1 MVVGTEARVARSRW
15 LKPAFIRAS
24 CRSAAAGDGGSTYDR
39 VMMQSYYTIRTRRTT
54 RTRRTPQSA
63 GLSPAAGL
71 PSEGDVI
78 LAPVRLLV
86 AEAQAP
92 LEGELT
98 IPPSKY
104 HAHRALML
112 AALADGPSTIVQRTE
127 ARHVAF
133 TVHALRALGTTIESV
148 GDAWRVSGGGFAPRA
163 EEVSVGSSGTTLYFL
178 LGLASLGDRPVKF
191 VGQRYFRRRP
201 IGPLLRAL
209 KRMGVRLEYEGQHL
223 PVTVYPGRPRGG
235 RIRIDGTL
243 SQWISGLLML
253 APFAQEP
260 TVIEVR
266 GELNERPYLGLTLDM
281 MREFGLEV
289 GVREDWREFYVA
301 PDQRP
306 VPTNVT
312 LPADLGSA
320 MFGLAA
326 CTLHPS
332 KVTFRSP
339 TPIAGHPEA
348 AVLENLMAAGVPFQ
362 IAPDHHSISMD
373 HDGTPPEGGPLDC
386 RDIPDMVP
394 ILSVLAARARGRS
407 ALGHV
412 AHVRL
417 KESDRVASMLQ
428 LRKMGAKI
436 EFDGN
441 DMTFEGVD
449 QLHGANLSSFNDHR
463 VLMAL
468 TVAGSIASGVTE
480 LSYPHAYRISYPLFL
495 DHMNALG
502 IPAAVSRGVPALEQA
517 R

>member
-1 MVVGTEARVARSRW
+1 M
-15 LKPAFIRAS
+15 
-24 CRSAAAGDGGSTYDR
+24 
-39 VMMQSYYTIRTRRTT
+39 
-54 RTRRTPQSA
+54 
-63 GLSPAAGL
+63 
-71 PSEGDVI
+71 
-78 LAPVRLLV
+78 RLLV
-86 AEAQAP
+86 ANAQAP

-112 AALADGPSTIVQRTE
+112 AALAPGESTIVQRTS
-127 ARHVAF
+127 ARHVTF
-133 TVHALRALGTTIESV
+133 TVQALRALGARIDSA
-148 GDAWRVSGGGFAPRA
+148 GDGWRVTGGEFSPVSD
-163 EEVSVGSSGTTLYFL
+163 EVSVGSSGTTLYFL
-178 LGLASLGDRPVKF
+178 LGLAALGDRPVRF
-191 VGQRYFRRRP
+191 LGQRYFRRRP

-223 PVTVYPGRPRGG
+223 PVTVHPGRPRGG

-253 APFAQEP
+253 APYAHEP
-260 TVIEVR
+260 TTIEVR
-266 GELNERPYLGLTLDM
+266 GELNEQPYLELTLEM
-281 MREFGLEV
+281 MRQFGLEV
-289 GVREDWREFYVA
+289 GVREDWREFYVP

-306 VPTNVT
+306 KATDVT
-312 LPADLGSA
+312 LPPDIGSA

-339 TPIAGHPEA
+339 TAMSGHPEA
-348 AVLENLMAAGVPFQ
+348 SVLDSLMAAGVPFR
-362 IAPDHHSISMD
+362 IAPDMRSISMD
-373 HDGTPPEGGPLDC
+373 HDGAPPEGGPLDC

-394 ILSVLAARARGRS
+394 ILSVLASRARGRS

-428 LRKMGAKI
+428 LRKMGARI

-441 DMTFEGVD
+441 DMTFEGVER
-449 QLHGANLSSFNDHR
+449 LHGATLSSFNDHR

-468 TVAGSIASGVTE
+468 AVAGSIASGVTE
-480 LSYPHAYRISYPLFL
+480 LSYPHAYRISYPEFL

-502 IPAAVSRGVPALEQA
+502 IPAAVSRGVPVLEQT

>member
-1 MVVGTEARVARSRW
+1 M
-15 LKPAFIRAS
+15 
-24 CRSAAAGDGGSTYDR
+24 
-39 VMMQSYYTIRTRRTT
+39 
-54 RTRRTPQSA
+54 
-63 GLSPAAGL
+63 
-71 PSEGDVI
+71 
-78 LAPVRLLV
+78 
-86 AEAQAP
+86 
-92 LEGELT
+92 GELT

-112 AALADGPSTIVQRTE
+112 AALADGETTIVQRSA
-127 ARHVAF
+127 ARHVTF
-133 TVHALRALGTTIESV
+133 TVQALRALGTRVESA
-148 GDAWRVSGGGFAPRA
+148 GEGWRVTGGAGTFSPHADQ
-163 EEVSVGSSGTTLYFL
+163 VSVGSSGTTLYFL
-178 LGLASLGDRPVKF
+178 LGLAALGDRPVQF

-223 PVTVYPGRPRGG
+223 PVTVYPGRPTGG

-253 APFAQEP
+253 APYATEP
-260 TVIEVR
+260 TIVEVR
-266 GELNERPYLGLTLDM
+266 GELNERPYLELTLAM
-281 MREFGLEV
+281 MRQFGLEV
-289 GVREDWREFYVA
+289 SAREDWREFYVP

-306 VPTNVT
+306 RAGTIT

-326 CTLHPS
+326 CTLTPS

-339 TPIAGHPEA
+339 TTIAGHPEA
-348 AVLENLMAAGVPFQ
+348 AVLDNLMAAGVPFR
-362 IAPDHHSISMD
+362 IAEDNHSISMD

-394 ILSVLAARARGRS
+394 ILSVLAARATGRS

-468 TVAGSIASGVTE
+468 TVAGSIATGVTE
-480 LSYPHAYRISYPLFL
+480 LSYPHAYRISYPEFL

-502 IPAAVSRGVPALEQA
+502 VPAAVSGTVPAVGQA
-517 R
+517 G

>member
-1 MVVGTEARVARSRW
+1 
-15 LKPAFIRAS
+15 
-24 CRSAAAGDGGSTYDR
+24 
-39 VMMQSYYTIRTRRTT
+39 
-54 RTRRTPQSA
+54 
-63 GLSPAAGL
+63 
-71 PSEGDVI
+71 
-78 LAPVRLLV
+78 VRLLV
-86 AEAQAP
+86 AKAQAP
-92 LEGELT
+92 LVGELT

-112 AALADGPSTIVQRTE
+112 AALADGETFITQRTA
-127 ARHVAF
+127 ARHVTF
-133 TVHALRALGTTIESV
+133 TVQALRALGTKIESA
-148 GDAWRVSGGGFAPRA
+148 GDGWRVTGGGFSPRGD
-163 EEVSVGSSGTTLYFL
+163 EVSVGSSGTTLYFL
-178 LGLASLGDRPVKF
+178 IGLAALGDRPVRI

-223 PVTVYPGRPRGG
+223 PVTVYPGRPTGG

-253 APFAQEP
+253 APYAVEP
-260 TVIEVR
+260 TVVEVR
-266 GELNERPYLGLTLDM
+266 GELNERPYLELTLQM
-281 MREFGLEV
+281 MRRFGLEV
-289 GVREDWREFYVA
+289 NAREDWREFYV
-301 PDQRP
+301 PPNQRP
-306 VPTNVT
+306 RAGQEIT

-339 TPIAGHPEA
+339 TTIAGHPEA
-348 AVLENLMAAGVPFQ
+348 AVLANLMAAGVPFR
-362 IAPDHHSISMD
+362 IAEDQHSISMD

-394 ILSVLAARARGRS
+394 ILSVLASRARGRS

-428 LRKMGAKI
+428 LRKMGARI

-441 DMTFEGVD
+441 DMTFEGVER
-449 QLHGANLSSFNDHR
+449 LRGATLSSFNDHR

-468 TVAGSIASGVTE
+468 TVAGSIADGVTE
-480 LSYPHAYRISYPLFL
+480 LSYPHAYRISYPEFL
-495 DHMNALG
+495 EHMNTLG
-502 IPAAVSRGVPALEQA
+502 IPAAVSRPVPAVGHA

>member
-1 MVVGTEARVARSRW
+1 
-15 LKPAFIRAS
+15 
-24 CRSAAAGDGGSTYDR
+24 
-39 VMMQSYYTIRTRRTT
+39 
-54 RTRRTPQSA
+54 
-63 GLSPAAGL
+63 
-71 PSEGDVI
+71 
-78 LAPVRLLV
+78 VRLLV

-92 LEGELT
+92 LEGNIV

-112 AALADGPSTIVQRTE
+112 AALAPGQSTIESRTA
-127 ARHVAF
+127 ARHVSF
-133 TVHALRALGTTIESV
+133 TVGALRALGTKIESV
-148 GDAWRVSGGGFAPRA
+148 GSGWRVTGGGFSPTSDV
-163 EEVSVGSSGTTLYFL
+163 VSVGSSGTTLYFL
-178 LGLASLGDRPVKF
+178 LGLASLGDRPVRI

-260 TVIEVR
+260 TTIEVR
-266 GELNERPYLGLTLDM
+266 GELNERPYLELTLEM
-281 MREFGLEV
+281 MRAFGLEV
-289 GVREDWREFYVA
+289 TAREDWREFYVS

-306 VPTNVT
+306 KPTDVV
-312 LPADLGSA
+312 LPPDIGSA

-332 KVTFRSP
+332 KVTFHSP
-339 TPIAGHPEA
+339 TVMEGHPEA
-348 AVLENLMAAGVPFQ
+348 SVLDSLMAAGVPFR
-362 IAPDHHSISMD
+362 IAPDKRSISMD

-394 ILSVLAARARGRS
+394 ILSVLASRARGRS

-417 KESDRVASMLQ
+417 KESDRVESMLQ
-428 LRKMGAKI
+428 LRKMGARI

-441 DMTFEGVD
+441 DMTFEGV
-449 QLHGANLSSFNDHR
+449 QRLNGATLSSFNDHR

-468 TVAGSIASGVTE
+468 TVAGSIATGVSE
-480 LSYPHAYRISYPLFL
+480 LSYPHAYRISYPEFL
-495 DHMNALG
+495 DHMNLLG
-502 IPAAVSRGVPALEQA
+502 IPAGVSGRVPSVG
-517 R
+517 

>member
-1 MVVGTEARVARSRW
+1 
-15 LKPAFIRAS
+15 
-24 CRSAAAGDGGSTYDR
+24 
-39 VMMQSYYTIRTRRTT
+39 
-54 RTRRTPQSA
+54 
-63 GLSPAAGL
+63 
-71 PSEGDVI
+71 
-78 LAPVRLLV
+78 VRLLV
-86 AEAQAP
+86 ARAQAP
-92 LEGELT
+92 LVGDLT

-112 AALADGPSTIVQRTE
+112 AALADGQTTIVQRSS
-127 ARHVAF
+127 ARHVTF
-133 TVHALRALGTTIESV
+133 TVQALHALGARIEPV
-148 GDAWRVSGGGFAPRA
+148 GDGWSVSGGAGSFSPHTD
-163 EEVSVGSSGTTLYFL
+163 EVSVGSSGTTLYFL
-178 LGLASLGDRPVKF
+178 LGLAALGDRPVRF
-191 VGQRYFRRRP
+191 VGQRYFKRRP

-223 PVTVYPGRPRGG
+223 PVTVYPGRPTGG

-253 APFAQEP
+253 APYATEP
-260 TVIEVR
+260 TTIEVR
-266 GELNERPYLGLTLDM
+266 GELNERPYLELTLEM
-281 MREFGLEV
+281 MRQFGLEV
-289 GVREDWREFYVA
+289 SAREDWREFYVA
-301 PDQRP
+301 PEQRP
-306 VPTNVT
+306 RADNIT

-339 TPIAGHPEA
+339 TTIAGHPEA
-348 AVLENLMAAGVPFQ
+348 AVLENLMAAGVPFR
-362 IAPDHHSISMD
+362 IAEDQHSISMD

-417 KESDRVASMLQ
+417 KESDRVESMLQ

-449 QLHGANLSSFNDHR
+449 ALHGATLSSFNDHR

-468 TVAGSIASGVTE
+468 TVAGSTAAGVTE
-480 LSYPHAYRISYPLFL
+480 LSYPHAYRISYPEFL
-495 DHMNALG
+495 DHMNTLG
-502 IPAAVSRGVPALEQA
+502 VPAAVSGTVPAVGQA

>member
-1 MVVGTEARVARSRW
+1 
-15 LKPAFIRAS
+15 
-24 CRSAAAGDGGSTYDR
+24 
-39 VMMQSYYTIRTRRTT
+39 
-54 RTRRTPQSA
+54 
-63 GLSPAAGL
+63 
-71 PSEGDVI
+71 
-78 LAPVRLLV
+78 VRLLV
-86 AEAQAP
+86 AKAQAP
-92 LEGELT
+92 LEGDIQ

-112 AALADGPSTIVQRTE
+112 AALAPGQSLIRDRTT
-127 ARHVAF
+127 ARHVTF
-133 TVHALRALGTTIESV
+133 TVQALRALGAKIESAGPGWKV
-148 GDAWRVSGGGFAPRA
+148 TGDSGFSPTTD
-163 EEVSVGSSGTTLYFL
+163 EVSVGSSGTTLYFL
-178 LGLASLGDRPVKF
+178 IGLAALGDRPVTI

-209 KRMGVRLEYEGQHL
+209 KRMGVRLDYEGQHL

-253 APFAQEP
+253 APFAEEP
-260 TVIEVR
+260 TIVEVR
-266 GELNERPYLGLTLDM
+266 GELNERPYLELTLEM

-289 GVREDWREFYVA
+289 TAREDWREFYVT
-301 PDQRP
+301 PNQTP
-306 VPTNVT
+306 KPTDVT
-312 LPADLGSA
+312 LPPDIGSA

-339 TPIAGHPEA
+339 TVIAGHPEA
-348 AVLENLMAAGVPFQ
+348 SVLDSLMAAGVPFR
-362 IAPDHHSISMD
+362 IAPDLRSIAMD

-394 ILSVLAARARGRS
+394 ILSVLASRARGRS

-428 LRKMGAKI
+428 LRKMGARI

-441 DMTFEGVD
+441 DMTFEGVK
-449 QLHGANLSSFNDHR
+449 QLEAASLSSFNDHR
-463 VLMAL
+463 VLMSLA
-468 TVAGSIASGVTE
+468 VAGSIATGVTE
-480 LSYPHAYRISYPLFL
+480 LSYPHAYRISYPEFL

-502 IPAAVSRGVPALEQA
+502 IPAAVSHEVPALDEA

>member
-1 MVVGTEARVARSRW
+1 
-15 LKPAFIRAS
+15 
-24 CRSAAAGDGGSTYDR
+24 
-39 VMMQSYYTIRTRRTT
+39 
-54 RTRRTPQSA
+54 
-63 GLSPAAGL
+63 
-71 PSEGDVI
+71 
-78 LAPVRLLV
+78 VRLLV
-86 AEAQAP
+86 AKAQAP
-92 LEGELT
+92 LVGELT

-112 AALADGPSTIVQRTE
+112 AALADGESFITQSTA
-127 ARHVAF
+127 ARHVTF
-133 TVHALRALGTTIESV
+133 TVQALRALGAEIESV
-148 GDAWRVSGGGFAPRA
+148 GDGWRVKGGGGGFSPCRD
-163 EEVSVGSSGTTLYFL
+163 EVSMGSSGTTLYFL
-178 LGLASLGDRPVKF
+178 LGLAALGDRPVRI

-209 KRMGVRLEYEGQHL
+209 KRMGLRLEYDGQHL
-223 PVTVYPGRPRGG
+223 PVTVHPGRPTGG

-243 SQWISGLLML
+243 SQWISGLLMV
-253 APFAQEP
+253 APYASEP
-260 TVIEVR
+260 TVVEVR
-266 GELNERPYLGLTLDM
+266 GELNERPYLELTIAM

-289 GVREDWREFYVA
+289 SAREDWREFYVT

-306 VPTNVT
+306 RARQIT

-339 TPIAGHPEA
+339 TTIAGHPEA
-348 AVLENLMAAGVPFQ
+348 AVLDNLMAAGVPFR
-362 IAPDHHSISMD
+362 IAPDQHSIAID
-373 HDGTPPEGGPLDC
+373 HDGTPPEGGALDC

-394 ILSVLAARARGRS
+394 ILSVLASRARGRS

-428 LRKMGAKI
+428 LRKMGARI

-441 DMTFEGVD
+441 DMTFEGVPR
-449 QLHGANLSSFNDHR
+449 LRGATMSSFNDHR

-468 TVAGSIASGVTE
+468 TVAGSIADGVTE
-480 LSYPHAYRISYPLFL
+480 LSYPHAYRISYPEFL
-495 DHMNALG
+495 DQMNALG
-502 IPAAVSRGVPALEQA
+502 IPAAVSGGVGDFGGRFAASLGPGAPSGQGP

>member
-1 MVVGTEARVARSRW
+1 
-15 LKPAFIRAS
+15 
-24 CRSAAAGDGGSTYDR
+24 
-39 VMMQSYYTIRTRRTT
+39 
-54 RTRRTPQSA
+54 
-63 GLSPAAGL
+63 
-71 PSEGDVI
+71 
-78 LAPVRLLV
+78 VRLLV
-86 AEAQAP
+86 AQAHAP
-92 LEGELT
+92 LVGELA

-112 AALADGPSTIVQRTE
+112 AALAPGQSIIEARTE
-127 ARHVAF
+127 ARHVGF
-133 TVHALRALGTTIESV
+133 TVQALRALGTKIEPAGS
-148 GDAWRVSGGGFAPRA
+148 GWRVTGGGFSPRSD
-163 EEVSVGSSGTTLYFL
+163 EVLVGSSGTTLYFL
-178 LGLASLGDRPVKF
+178 LGLAALGDRPVRF

-223 PVTVYPGRPRGG
+223 PVTVYPGPPVGG

-253 APFAQEP
+253 APFALEP
-260 TVIEVR
+260 TTIEVR
-266 GELNERPYLGLTLDM
+266 GELNERPYLELTLDM
-281 MREFGLEV
+281 MRQFGLEIR
-289 GVREDWREFYVA
+289 VREDWREFEVS
-301 PDQRP
+301 PGQRP
-306 VPTNVT
+306 TPTHVT
-312 LPADLGSA
+312 LPPDIGSA

-332 KVTFRSP
+332 KVIFRSP
-339 TPIAGHPEA
+339 TAIEGHPEA
-348 AVLENLMAAGVPFQ
+348 SVLDSLMAAGVPMRV
-362 IAPDHHSISMD
+362 APDMRSISMD

-394 ILSVLAARARGRS
+394 ILSVLASRARGRS

-441 DMTFEGVD
+441 DMTFEGVRR
-449 QLHGANLSSFNDHR
+449 LRGATLSSFNDHR

-480 LSYPHAYRISYPLFL
+480 LSYPHAYRISYPEFL
-495 DHMNALG
+495 DHMNIVG
-502 IPAAVSRGVPALEQA
+502 IPAAVGAHLPSMG
-517 R
+517 